1 MPTPERIEKIER
13 VVAARQHGLVVVLED
28 IHDPHN
34 AEAVLRTCDAVGVQD
49 VYFVFEQ
56 EDYYDPRRV
65 GKQSSASANKW
76 VSCHI
81 FHSTAA
87 CIAQLRTGGYE
98 SVAAV
103 VDGADEELVGRDFT
117 ALRLALWFGN
127 EHAGLS
133 PAATAA
139 ADRRVSIPM
148 RGMVRSLNV
157 SVAAAIFLFEVTR
170 QRRANAAA
178 YRLPPDEAERLCS
191 DFLKR

>member
-1 MPTPERIEKIER
+1 MPTQARIETIR
-13 VVAARQHGLVVVLED
+13 RVAAQRQRGLAVVLED

-49 VYFVFEQ
+49 AYFVFER
-56 EDYYDPRRV
+56 EEYYDPRRI
-65 GKQSSASANKW
+65 GKQSSGSANKW
-76 VSCHI
+76 VDCHI

-87 CIAQLRTGGYE
+87 CIARLKALRYE

-103 VDGADEELVGRDFT
+103 VEGADEWIHASDFT
-117 ALRLALWFGN
+117 GQRLALWFGN

-133 PAATAA
+133 PAAIAA

-157 SVAAAIFLFEVTR
+157 SVTAAIFLYEVAR
-170 QRRANAAA
+170 QRRANPSA
-178 YRLPPDEAERLCS
+178 YRLTLDEVEQLCKA
-191 DFLKR
+191 FLKR